1 MLQEISRRKFMELT
15 GAGALLLTSAGM
27 MTGCCREYPTLFGE
41 WIDMDDLRIRFSR
54 ACYVYPEDVQ
64 GLGEGALFGCT
75 VKIKAKDAT
84 QTITLK
90 KDDFTMVVNGTE
102 LTENVLHG
110 ENVSGGGIQFNGD
123 KDFHV
128 YGYNADIKTNEQ
140 LNEIIKEFKMQVTF
154 QHNGKRVSAVTVEG
168 ERLIAGGSGGT

>member
-1 MLQEISRRKFMELT
+1 MELT

-64 GLGEGALFGCT
+64 GLGDGALFGCT

-102 LTENVLHG
+102 LTGCALYARSLGIKEEN
-110 ENVSGGGIQFNGD
+110 NQFTFTGD
-123 KDFHV
+123 KDFLV
-128 YGYNADIKTNEQ
+128 YGCNADIKTDEQ
-140 LNEIIKEFKMQVTF
+140 FAEIIKEFKMQVTF
-154 QHNGKRVSAVTVEG
+154 QHNGKRVSAVTG
-168 ERLIAGGSGGT
+168 ELNIAA

>member
-41 WIDMDDLRIRFSR
+41 WIDMGDLRIRFSR
-54 ACYVYPEDVQ
+54 AFYIQVPED
-64 GLGEGALFGCT
+64 GTAFGCT

-90 KDDFTMVVNGTE
+90 KDDFTIVVNGTE
-102 LTENVLHG
+102 LKDYALNVQYG
-110 ENVSGGGIQFNGD
+110 NNVPNEIQFTGD
-123 KDFHV
+123 KDFLV

-140 LNEIIKEFKMQVTF
+140 LNEIIKEFKMQATF

-168 ERLIAGGSGGT
+168 EVFEGGS